1 MRHAPRSSLLA
12 PFLLLLFPHAAG
24 WGAEPASGAD
34 ERVKAMRH
42 QVEDA
47 ERLRV
52 MQLDA
57 QWVATEQAART
68 LAEENRLTAEQS
80 AAYERLKSAEA
91 AVEAMSR
98 QFTELTRR
106 RAEIEARLA
115 QRDATLARIA
125 MAMRHVNEHP
135 VASLLATGLS
145 VEDSLVRF
153 QALRG
158 VGRQIVLDRSQID
171 ADQVALNVASAAA
184 REGSRQMD
192 AAVAARAADA
202 DALARRLAD
211 TKGRR
216 QESEQEAAEAAR
228 RAAAE
233 AARAETLRS
242 MLEILETQR
251 QLEEARAR
259 EDALR
264 AERDEKTAAAEAAN
278 LRVAATARPTGAGTL
293 ATNAKPAGQIATP
306 VAGRLIHSWGEP
318 EDGEPATGLSWRTE
332 PGAAVVAPCGGTVAF
347 AEPFQGYGKLAI
359 IDCGGGF
366 HTVLG
371 GLGQFAVAPGQA
383 IQSGD
388 AVGTMPALT
397 RAVAST
403 RAAAVD
409 PPVLYFELRRQ
420 GRPIDPSAWLRPP
433 N

>member
-1 MRHAPRSSLLA
+1 MRRVPRSSLLLA
-12 PFLLLLFPHAAG
+12 PFLLLLSHAAG
-24 WGAEPASGAD
+24 LGAEPAAGPD
-34 ERVKAMRH
+34 ERVRAMRH

-47 ERLRV
+47 ERLRAK
-52 MQLDA
+52 QLDA
-57 QWVATEQAART
+57 QWVATERAART

-80 AAYERLKSAEA
+80 AAYGRLKSAEA
-91 AVEAMSR
+91 AVDTMSH
-98 QFTELTRR
+98 QLTELTRG
-106 RAEIEARLA
+106 RAEIEARLV
-115 QRDATLARIA
+115 QRDTTLARIA

-135 VASLLATGLS
+135 VASLLTTGHS
-145 VEDSLVRF
+145 VRDSLLGF
-153 QALRG
+153 QVLRG
-158 VGRQIVLDRSQID
+158 VGREIVSDRGRID
-171 ADQVALNVASAAA
+171 EDQVALNVASAAA
-184 REGSRQMD
+184 REGSRQLD
-192 AAVAARAADA
+192 AAVAARAAEA

-211 TKGRR
+211 TRGRR
-216 QESEQEAAEAAR
+216 AEAEQEAAEAAR
-228 RAAAE
+228 RAAGE
-233 AARAETLRS
+233 AAHAETLRS

-293 ATNAKPAGQIATP
+293 AANAKPASQIVAP
-306 VAGRLIHSWGEP
+306 VTGRLVHSWGEP
-318 EDGEPATGLSWRTE
+318 QDGEPATGLSWRTE

-371 GLGQFAVAPGQA
+371 GLGQFAVAPGQP

-388 AVGTMPALT
+388 AVGTMPATT
-397 RAVAST
+397 RAVASA

-409 PPVLYFELRRQ
+409 PPVLYFELRRL
-420 GRPIDPSAWLRPP
+420 GRPIDPSPWLRPA